1 MASRDARQRVIRK
14 ASKQASTGS
23 VWVRRAADGRG
34 VVRSAKSGGFVSKKR
49 K

>member
-1 MASRDARQRVIRK
+1 MASHSARKQAIQR

-23 VWVRRAADGRG
+23 VWVRRAADGKTA
-34 VVRSAKSGGFVSKKR
+34 VRPAQGGGSRKK